1 VNETARAA
9 TDLRVEPPGAR
20 VRVTGEGPPLVLLH
34 GNPDTA
40 EMWDPV
46 AGRLAD
52 VRRCIAPDLPGFG
65 GSDMPRGFD
74 FSLEAMADWVQ
85 GVISGLGVQGA
96 VDLAVHD
103 FGGPYGL
110 AWAVRYPHRVRR
122 VIVSNTI
129 FFANYRWHPWARVW
143 RTPLLGE
150 VSMLLMNRWVFRR
163 ELRKGGPGLPRE
175 HMDAAWARLRWRT
188 RRAVLALY
196 RATDPGNFAGW
207 EEALLELCE
216 ERPFL
221 VLWGQRDPYIG
232 SEFARRF
239 GSARVRMFPETG
251 HWAALEAPDEWS
263 GETRS
268 FLGDAAALQASGDP

>member
-1 VNETARAA
+1 MSQTTGAA
-9 TDLRVEPPGAR
+9 TDLRIEPPGAR
-20 VRVTGEGPPLVLLH
+20 VRVTGEGPPIVMLH

-46 AGRLAD
+46 VGRLAD
-52 VRRCIAPDLPGFG
+52 LRRCIVPDLPGFG
-65 GSDMPRGFD
+65 GSDVPRGFD

-85 GVISGLGVQGA
+85 AIISGLGIQGT

-110 AWAVRYPHRVRR
+110 AWAVRHPHRVRR

-129 FFANYRWHPWARVW
+129 FFADYRWHRWARVW
-143 RTPLLGE
+143 RTPVIGE
-150 VSMLLMNRWVFRR
+150 LSMLLMNRWTFRR
-163 ELRKGGPGLPRE
+163 ELRRGGPGLPE
-175 HMDAAWARLRWRT
+175 AHVDAAWARLRWRT
-188 RRAVLALY
+188 RLAVLDLY

-207 EEALLELCE
+207 EDALVDLCE

-221 VLWGQRDPYIG
+221 VLWGERDPYIPTA
-232 SEFARRF
+232 FARRF
-239 GSARVRMFPETG
+239 GPAPVRMFPQTG

-263 GETRS
+263 EAARRFLDDAGE
-268 FLGDAAALQASGDP
+268 AQASGDP